1 MSDLIGQQSELFPL
15 SVRSLGSSI
24 STATNW
30 GCNFVVGLTFLPMM
44 ELLTPSWTFGVYAAI
59 CAVGWVAIWRV
70 YPETMGLDLE
80 DVGALLKDGWGVQES
95 MERLKAMQDSRGRQS
110 R

>member
-1 MSDLIGQQSELFPL
+1 
-15 SVRSLGSSI
+15 
-24 STATNW
+24 
-30 GCNFVVGLTFLPMM
+30 MM

-59 CAVGWVAIWRV
+59 CAIGWVAIWLI

-80 DVGALLKDGWGVQES
+80 DVGLLLKDGWGVRES
-95 MERLKAMQDSRGRQS
+95 MERLKVLQTSERQPN